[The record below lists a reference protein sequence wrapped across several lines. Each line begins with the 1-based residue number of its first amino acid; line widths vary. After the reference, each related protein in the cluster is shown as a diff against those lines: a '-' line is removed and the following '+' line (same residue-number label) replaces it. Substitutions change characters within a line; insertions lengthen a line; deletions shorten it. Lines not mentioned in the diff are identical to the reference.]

1 MYLAIMISSVVDD
14 CLLIWRAAWPD
25 PIRLSAI
32 DSPIINKRS
41 IFFLLHILNVRS
53 QEVWTLSRPC
63 GSHWSWTLNSGY
75 RLPDPHHLTQ
85 PPDAHQAILQRT
97 TRLFY
102 RDCIRL
108 HFTNCLKTHSGMVRL
123 VWFYLWATGFLIAAW
138 NCERLVSFPL
148 QKHVCFPGGHFHKL

>member
-1 MYLAIMISSVVDD
+1 MISSVVDD

-32 DSPIINKRS
+32 DSPIINKHS
-41 IFFLLHILNVRS
+41 IYSLLHILNVRS
-53 QEVWTLSRPC
+53 QEACTLLCVTSLRFPLK
-63 GSHWSWTLNSGY
+63 LNSEV
-75 RLPDPHHLTQ
+75 RISASPDHHHLPP

-102 RDCIRL
+102 SDCIRL
-108 HFTNCLKTHSGMVRL
+108 HFTNCLKNTFRYSQASMI
-123 VWFYLWATGFLIAAW
+123 YLWATGFLIAAW
-138 NCERLVSFPL
+138 NCERLASFPL